1 MDGSVG
7 YAPRGVK
14 TIRMELERLSVGRMI
29 STVRD
34 ERDDAFDRVLRV
46 VVGSERGAVLQGSTH
61 SPMVLVPIRGAVRL
75 ADGESTRML
84 RYGQLAVMEP
94 APSLQIDGG
103 ARALWIALVAAPL
116 VWRQLFDAATE
127 TPLPEPLLLPAIHAI
142 DRMVC
147 RAVVR
152 MARDAARSNG
162 SAFERTAALIRF
174 TMRLVDLQSSFDTYV
189 KRCPGRSLSQRRSV
203 FARLQRARIAMEM
216 SHARGH
222 GVAELA
228 RIANYSPCHF
238 VRTFS
243 AVFGDTPHTLLNE
256 QRLLRAH
263 RLIHETRLSITEVA
277 RASGFEDRCAF
288 ARSFKQR
295 FGITATETR
304 RYACAATD

>member
-1 MDGSVG
+1 
-7 YAPRGVK
+7 
-14 TIRMELERLSVGRMI
+14 
-29 STVRD
+29 
-34 ERDDAFDRVLRV
+34 
-46 VVGSERGAVLQGSTH
+46 
-61 SPMVLVPIRGAVRL
+61 
-75 ADGESTRML
+75 
-84 RYGQLAVMEP
+84 
-94 APSLQIDGG
+94 
-103 ARALWIALVAAPL
+103 
-116 VWRQLFDAATE
+116 
-127 TPLPEPLLLPAIHAI
+127 
-142 DRMVC
+142 
-147 RAVVR
+147 
-152 MARDAARSNG
+152 
-162 SAFERTAALIRF
+162 
-174 TMRLVDLQSSFDTYV
+174 
-189 KRCPGRSLSQRRSV
+189 V

-277 RASGFEDRCAF
+277 RASGFEDRCTF